1 MCIVKVV
8 IFVVSFGLKVNVGY
22 GLIYYNVKVIVV
34 IFEMYELNI
43 GYVII
48 GRVVMI
54 GLKDVVVE
62 MKCLMLEV
70 CG

>member
-48 GRVVMI
+48 GCVVMI